1 MFPAF
6 SAQIFG
12 TQIGSKI
19 FGLYW
24 YGFGFANFIQFII
37 VKQAEED
44 IGFVNIFYIY
54 TGFNVLGLAF
64 LHIFNLKPDWSKY
77 YRERIN
83 SDPEEKNDET
93 LKKND
98 EVIV

>member
-1 MFPAF
+1 
-6 SAQIFG
+6 
-12 TQIGSKI
+12 
-19 FGLYW
+19 
-24 YGFGFANFIQFII
+24 
-37 VKQAEED
+37 
-44 IGFVNIFYIY
+44 VNIFYIY